1 MPLLSEPSEEAQQ
14 IANLFRWFRGGT
26 VSAFSQIEFS
36 MCRLLAC
43 FRKKQEFSDGL
54 ERLPYNAEVRSQTF
68 RSVFEKHAKLAPF
81 ASEACEICD
90 AFDAI
95 ITLRSY
101 MAHGFA
107 RIDMS
112 QRVVQMRKFRP
123 EKGNEWNED
132 QWDIAFEKLE
142 PWATQI
148 DALSQAAVNLCIRVS
163 KAFDLGF

>member
-1 MPLLSEPSEEAQQ
+1 MPLLSDPSEEAQQ
-14 IANLFRWFRGGT
+14 VANLFRWFRGGT

-36 MCRLLAC
+36 MCRLLSC
-43 FRKKQEFSDGL
+43 FRKTQEFAEGL
-54 ERLPYNAEVRSQTF
+54 ERLPYNAEARSETF
-68 RSVFEKHAKLAPF
+68 RRVFEANTKLEPF
-81 ASEACEICD
+81 VSEAREICD

-107 RIDMS
+107 RIDMN

-132 QWDIAFEKLE
+132 QWDIAFDKLE
-142 PWATQI
+142 PWAMQI
-148 DALSQAAVNLCIRVS
+148 DALSQAAVGLCIRVS
-163 KAFDLGF
+163 KTFDLGF